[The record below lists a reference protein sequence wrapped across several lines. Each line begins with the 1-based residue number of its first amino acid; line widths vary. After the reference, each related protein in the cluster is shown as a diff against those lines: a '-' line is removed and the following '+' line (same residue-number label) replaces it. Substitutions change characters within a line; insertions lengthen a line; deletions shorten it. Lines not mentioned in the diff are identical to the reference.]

1 MRDTDMIRARTERK
15 IAIATLGKVLQR
27 FRREIEDGMDY
38 ADFVTDGGAEI
49 VTAYAQAVQAMAL
62 LAPKGEDDV

>member
-49 VTAYAQAVQAMAL
+49 VTAYAQAVQAMSM
-62 LAPKGEDDV
+62 LAHGEDDV